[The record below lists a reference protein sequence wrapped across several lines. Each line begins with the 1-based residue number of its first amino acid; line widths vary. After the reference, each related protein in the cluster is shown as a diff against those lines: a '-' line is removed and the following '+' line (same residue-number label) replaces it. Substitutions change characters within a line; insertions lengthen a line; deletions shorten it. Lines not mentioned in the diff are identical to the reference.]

1 MSFSWEESRKM
12 WLAELI
18 GGVAV
23 LILGVA
29 VVFFSSQLS
38 YYSEFEPGPGFLPLW
53 VGVVLIGCAIF
64 VIINILKKHVKI
76 GTFFKPR
83 TKLGLHVLIII
94 FITFLLLPLLGFS
107 IGLALFVGITMRIMG
122 KHRWVSCGLTAVVTA
137 IAIHFIFGHWL
148 SIPLPTGIIGW

>member
-1 MSFSWEESRKM
+1 MR
-12 WLAELI
+12 LADLI
-18 GGVAV
+18 GGVVV
-23 LILGVA
+23 LFFGLA

-38 YYSEFEPGPGFLPLW
+38 YYSEYGPGPGFLPLW
-53 VGVVLIGCAIF
+53 VGIVIAGCAIY
-64 VIINILKKHVKI
+64 VIIDVLKKHDKI

-122 KHRWVSCGLTAVVTA
+122 KHRWVSCSLTAVVTA
-137 IAIHFIFGHWL
+137 ICIHLIFISWL
-148 SIPLPTGIIGW
+148 TIPLPQGLIGW